1 MHSDLLVDFGKPIGA
16 LLCAGATLLADT
28 AALPGLPEWVSSLG
42 LPVAFL
48 IAVMYALASI
58 HTAYKQSMDDR
69 IKDRDEHESRMD
81 KLVANIQESRERLI
95 RATEQQTSEFR
106 ALADEIRRK
115 G

>member
-1 MHSDLLVDFGKPIGA
+1 
-16 LLCAGATLLADT
+16 
-28 AALPGLPEWVSSLG
+28 
-42 LPVAFL
+42 
-48 IAVMYALASI
+48 
-58 HTAYKQSMDDR
+58 
-69 IKDRDEHESRMD
+69 MD

>member
-1 MHSDLLVDFGKPIGA
+1 MQSEMLVDFGKPIA
-16 LLCAGATLLADT
+16 AIVCAGATLLAD
-28 AALPGLPEWVSSLG
+28 AATLPGLPEWVSSLG

-58 HTAYKQSMDDR
+58 HNAYKQSMADR
-69 IKDRDEHESRMD
+69 ITDRDEHESRMD